1 MGFGYDFGVIQS
13 YSWPDDQNRIRK
25 NFIKPTKKN
34 ISMFPRQRLIKEGPK
49 MFLALIP

>member
-34 ISMFPRQRLIKEGPK
+34 ISMFPRQRLIGEGPK